1 MENKQKI
8 MKDYSLKNY
17 EKFLLVLELYH
28 SKIISK
34 RNYII
39 NYYNLRNIDDFSAL
53 YFALKFINEFIEQL
67 NEESNFYYPVLSI
80 DSGFYN
86 YNMKIKEDVNEI
98 ISIHGFNMLSLEEIK
113 VHLKEIIPELF
124 ILSNYL

>member
-86 YNMKIKEDVNEI
+86 
-98 ISIHGFNMLSLEEIK
+98 
-113 VHLKEIIPELF
+113 
-124 ILSNYL
+124 